1 MEKKE
6 KVDQTIYN
14 DLIIY
19 NIPFRSLFKEK
30 GRGGWRGSIA
40 NFSGLNEG
48 GELKLT
54 YRGFFSVASTGSIPN
69 RSGRFRPR
77 YWINTRAQC
86 LVPRLLSSLL
96 FRPPSTRSAGD
107 KRWPA
112 LSLASLF
119 REAWQKSEELLRLS
133 SIYIYIYEILLI
145 RLLLLFRDERI
156 WNTRIWYILI
166 NSKSVSDILFE
177 FVQTNNIF
185 FLYFH
190 CVFIIIARKIFFKGR
205 IRNSII
211 PS

>member
-30 GRGGWRGSIA
+30 GRGGLKREYREFLWAERGRRIKTHVSRI
-40 NFSGLNEG
+40 FQCCVHRIDLEP
-48 GELKLT
+48 K
-54 YRGFFSVASTGSIPN
+54 
-69 RSGRFRPR
+69 RP
-77 YWINTRAQC
+77 
-86 LVPRLLSSLL
+86 VPSSLL
-96 FRPPSTRSAGD
+96 NKHSGPVSRFSPLSCFVPLPRAPPEINGGR
-107 KRWPA
+107 

>member
-30 GRGGWRGSIA
+30 GRGGLKREYREFLWAERGRRIKTHVSRI
-40 NFSGLNEG
+40 FQCCVHRIDLEP
-48 GELKLT
+48 K
-54 YRGFFSVASTGSIPN
+54 
-69 RSGRFRPR
+69 RP
-77 YWINTRAQC
+77 
-86 LVPRLLSSLL
+86 VPSSLL
-96 FRPPSTRSAGD
+96 NKHSGPVSRSSPLSCFVPLPRAPPEINGGR
-107 KRWPA
+107 

-119 REAWQKSEELLRLS
+119 REAWQESEELLRLS

>member
-30 GRGGWRGSIA
+30 GRGGLKREYREFLWAERGRRIKTHVSRI
-40 NFSGLNEG
+40 FQCCVHRIDLEP
-48 GELKLT
+48 K
-54 YRGFFSVASTGSIPN
+54 
-69 RSGRFRPR
+69 RP
-77 YWINTRAQC
+77 
-86 LVPRLLSSLL
+86 VPSSLL
-96 FRPPSTRSAGD
+96 NKHSGPVSRSSPLSRFVPLPRAPPEINGGR
-107 KRWPA
+107 

-156 WNTRIWYILI
+156 
-166 NSKSVSDILFE
+166 
-177 FVQTNNIF
+177 
-185 FLYFH
+185 
-190 CVFIIIARKIFFKGR
+190 
-205 IRNSII
+205 
-211 PS
+211 